1 LDLPNDVGAFLAFG
15 KVDELASRVCR
26 AGQHVGVALFDRREK
41 CQVGAC
47 QKRSDVDQLVYEAV
61 PSSCDSPRNGIQG
74 GLIRFNSSRYPAY
87 FLPMSNVLSKDSHN
101 ACDLVLRLSLVRFSR
116 LIGVESAPAMM
127 ANMVEKL
134 LNRRQC

>member
-1 LDLPNDVGAFLAFG
+1 
-15 KVDELASRVCR
+15 
-26 AGQHVGVALFDRREK
+26 
-41 CQVGAC
+41 
-47 QKRSDVDQLVYEAV
+47 
-61 PSSCDSPRNGIQG
+61 
-74 GLIRFNSSRYPAY
+74 
-87 FLPMSNVLSKDSHN
+87 MSNVLSKDSHN